1 VTLGRIEGVMS
12 TAASDDDGL
21 AALVGRGG
29 ALVRR
34 LERRF
39 GGRHQEA
46 EDAVQEA
53 LVRAWQLRARGDEVS
68 SWDAWVATTAANA
81 VRAELRSRDA
91 ERRALGRLAG
101 LGRDPGGVRR
111 DAAHGVA
118 GGPGGAATAG
128 ADAGYGGSLVG
139 GDLGDAVRRLPARER
154 EVVVLHYVADLPV
167 AEVARRLGVAPG
179 TVKRAL
185 HDARRRL
192 AADLAPP
199 PAPAGRP
206 TSPTS
211 RRSPVHGWIMAGSHP
226 GEYEFDVDRSA
237 TATPTGAP
245 VGVLR
250 SRVQKAS
257 GFGTLMQVIRPR
269 RYLGSRL
276 RLSGDAAVQGVDG
289 WFGLWLRVDG
299 EGQGQP
305 LAFDNM
311 ESRPLVGDRGW
322 GRYEVVLD
330 VAEEATAIAFGFLL
344 VGTGTGRVSGLRLE
358 EVGQD
363 VPVTGRP
370 GMSPLPD
377 EPVNLGFAV
386 D

>member
-1 VTLGRIEGVMS
+1 MS

-39 GGRHQEA
+39 GGRQQA

-101 LGRDPGGVRR
+101 AGAPTW

-118 GGPGGAATAG
+118 GGTGAGHGSGYAEA
-128 ADAGYGGSLVG
+128 ADAGYTGSLTG

-154 EVVVLHYVADLPV
+154 EVVVLRYVADLPV
-167 AEVARRLGVAPG
+167 VEVARRLGVAPG

-192 AADLAPP
+192 AAALAPP
-199 PAPAGRP
+199 PGPGGPAP
-206 TSPTS
+206 SPTL

-226 GEYEFDVDRSA
+226 GEYAFDVDRSA
-237 TATPTGAP
+237 AAPGGAP

-250 SRVQKAS
+250 STVRKAS
-257 GFGTLMQVIRPR
+257 GFGTLMQVVQAR
-269 RYLGSRL
+269 RYLGRRL
-276 RLSGDAAVQGVDG
+276 RFSGDAAVQDVDG

-299 EGQGQP
+299 ERQGQP

-311 ESRPLVGDRGW
+311 ESRALVGDRGW

-330 VAEEATAIAFGFLL
+330 VPDGATAIALGFLL
-344 VGTGTGRVSGLRLE
+344 VGTGTGRVSNLRLE
-358 EVGQD
+358 EVGPD
-363 VPVTGRP
+363 VPVTGRS
-370 GMSPLPD
+370 GGPLPE
-377 EPVNLGFAV
+377 EPVNLGFAA